1 VVGTSYALHAN
12 NSIQLNLF
20 CVHLILRGC
29 DPSDMEL
36 VNTEIRLQISY
47 MMYDTI
53 QLISG
58 CIKIG
63 NILIV
68 M

>member
-1 VVGTSYALHAN
+1 MDISATLHSEKRYQYLLN
-12 NSIQLNLF
+12 QRHDCVLSWCGCDTIQFNLF

-36 VNTEIRLQISY
+36 VSTEIRLQISY
-47 MMYDTI
+47 
-53 QLISG
+53 
-58 CIKIG
+58 
-63 NILIV
+63 V